1 MDTNA
6 STQQPRGKPSTSDAV
21 AKRMRQVIGQFLFI
35 YAVLII
41 TSGRLNWVWLWAYVG
56 VGICLLA
63 INARV
68 VPREVAAERGQ
79 PGEGVKPWDR
89 KLAGLGALATLGVLI
104 LSGLDERF
112 GWSPPLGA
120 AVHLFGLVLLVL
132 GQLLFT
138 WSMVSNPFFSTLV
151 RIQTERG
158 QTVATGGPYRYVRH
172 PGYVGYITFTL
183 ATPLIFGSVWALV
196 PAAITGILMVVRTA
210 LEDTTLLEEL
220 EGYKDY
226 AQRVRHRLLP
236 GIW

>member
-1 MDTNA
+1 MNSNA
-6 STQQPRGKPSTSDAV
+6 STEQPRGEPSISDAV
-21 AKRMRQVIGQFLFI
+21 ARRMRQVIGQFLFI
-35 YAVLII
+35 YAVLFI

-63 INARV
+63 FNSRV

-89 KLAGLGALATLGVLI
+89 RLSGLTALVTLGVLI

-112 GWSPPLGA
+112 GWSPPMGT

-151 RIQTERG
+151 RIQMDRSH
-158 QTVATGGPYRYVRH
+158 TVATGGPYRYVRH
-172 PGYVGYITFTL
+172 PGYVGFITFTL
-183 ATPLIFGSVWALV
+183 ATPLIFGSLWALV
-196 PAAITGILMVVRTA
+196 PAAITGVLLMVRTA
-210 LEDTTLLEEL
+210 LEDQMLRDELDGYEE
-220 EGYKDY
+220 Y
-226 AQRVRHRLLP
+226 AQRVRYRLVP

>member
-1 MDTNA
+1 MNTNS
-6 STQQPRGKPSTSDAV
+6 STEQTRGKPSTSEAF

-35 YAVLII
+35 FAVLLI
-41 TSGRLNWVWLWAYVG
+41 TSGRLYWVWLWAYFG
-56 VGICLLA
+56 VAICLLA

-89 KLAGLGALATLGVLI
+89 RLAGLGALATLGVLI
-104 LSGLDERF
+104 VCGLDERF
-112 GWSPPLGA
+112 GWSLSLGT
-120 AVHLFGLVLLVL
+120 AVHLFGLVLMVL

-151 RIQTERG
+151 RIQMDRSH
-158 QTVATGGPYRYVRH
+158 TVATGGPYRYVRH

-183 ATPLIFGSVWALV
+183 ATPLIFGSLWALV
-196 PAAITGILMVVRTA
+196 PAAITCVLMVVRTA
-210 LEDTTLLEEL
+210 LEDRTLRDEL
-220 EGYKDY
+220 EGYKEY
-226 AQRVRHRLLP
+226 SQRVRYRLLP

>member
-1 MDTNA
+1 MNTNA
-6 STQQPRGKPSTSDAV
+6 STEQPRGKPSISYAV
-21 AKRMRQVIGQFLFI
+21 AKRWRQVIGQFLFI
-35 YAVLII
+35 YAVLFI
-41 TSGRLNWVWLWAYVG
+41 TSGRLDWVWLWAYVG
-56 VGICLLA
+56 MGICLLA
-63 INARV
+63 FNSRV

-89 KLAGLGALATLGVLI
+89 TLAGLGALATLGVLI

-112 GWSPPLGA
+112 GWSPPLGT

-151 RIQTERG
+151 RIQMDRG
-158 QTVATGGPYRYVRH
+158 QTVASGGPYRYVRH

-183 ATPLIFGSVWALV
+183 ATPLIFGSLWALV
-196 PAAITGILMVVRTA
+196 PAVITCVLLVIRTA
-210 LEDTTLLEEL
+210 LEDRTLRDEL
-220 EGYKDY
+220 EGYKEY
-226 AQRVRHRLLP
+226 SQRVRYRLLP

>member
-1 MDTNA
+1 MNA
-6 STQQPRGKPSTSDAV
+6 NSSMEQTEATSGTSDAV
-21 AKRMRQVIGQFLFI
+21 AKRMRQVVGQFLFI
-35 YAVLII
+35 FVILFI

-63 INARV
+63 FNSRV

-79 PGEGVKPWDR
+79 PGEGVKSWDR
-89 KLAGLGALATLGVLI
+89 TLAGLGALATLGVLI
-104 LSGLDERF
+104 LCGLDERF
-112 GWSPPLGA
+112 GWSPPLGT

-151 RIQTERG
+151 RIQVDRSH
-158 QTVATGGPYRYVRH
+158 TVASSGPYRYVRH
-172 PGYVGYITFTL
+172 PGYVGYIAFTL

-196 PAAITGILMVVRTA
+196 PAAITGILMVIRTA
-210 LEDTTLLEEL
+210 LEDRTLRDEL
-220 EGYKDY
+220 EGYREY
-226 AQRVRHRLLP
+226 SQRVRYRLLP